1 MVNAN
6 PTTFASVIR
15 VGVVQAARWPPVT
28 VCQAGRLVAA
38 TENARTQTNAA
49 ATRDGVVPPA
59 KVLFAMV
66 SHKLRVHALVMV
78 SVMAFQASLVEASA
92 TVSMGTRVQLVLL
105 RDATALPIRK
115 GLALDM
121 VSVAHPKS
129 ATVTSSGVARRVRKS
144 HALDAVVVAHVWLLL
159 EIQRPHVTAT
169 LDTVVLTAPSIV
181 VVARLASLH
190 VLARVLAKRE
200 SVRVRLGDQ
209 EMNVKS
215 RHASARAKL
224 TALVVVTES
233 VSEKTN
239 AFVALATLALNV
251 NTPNA
256 SERLFSLEAAPV
268 TESAINP
275 TSAIALVAME
285 VISGRVRNARNT
297 RQ

>member
-1 MVNAN
+1 M
-6 PTTFASVIR
+6 
-15 VGVVQAARWPPVT
+15 
-28 VCQAGRLVAA
+28 
-38 TENARTQTNAA
+38 
-49 ATRDGVVPPA
+49 
-59 KVLFAMV
+59 
-66 SHKLRVHALVMV
+66 
-78 SVMAFQASLVEASA
+78 
-92 TVSMGTRVQLVLL
+92 
-105 RDATALPIRK
+105 
-115 GLALDM
+115 
-121 VSVAHPKS
+121 
-129 ATVTSSGVARRVRKS
+129 
-144 HALDAVVVAHVWLLL
+144 
-159 EIQRPHVTAT
+159 
-169 LDTVVLTAPSIV
+169 
-181 VVARLASLH
+181 
-190 VLARVLAKRE
+190 VLAK
-200 SVRVRLGDQ
+200 SVFHINMFQKMGL
-209 EMNVKS
+209 NVKS